1 MIRHAPASAPDAP
14 GREEASMTTI
24 ATASGTTTAAALG
37 RTLMHEHLVIGYP
50 GAESHTN
57 RPGLSKREQFAI
69 CVDKIQALQALGY
82 ASLVDP
88 CPSDLGRDV
97 ELAAKVGQATGFNI
111 VCATGLYKQSE
122 GGYPYW
128 HFRSNFGPQVDAMAE
143 LFIRELTE
151 GIGDT
156 GIRAGIIKVASG
168 PGQITDYEKTILQ
181 AAAKASIAT
190 GAPITTHTDN
200 GTMGD
205 VQQRILTE
213 AGVPASRIVIGHSCG
228 TDDHAY
234 HLGIAR
240 GGSYLGFDRFGID
253 ALFPDAKRVASL
265 VRLIRAGAG
274 DRVVVSHDSVWCW
287 KGEPIPAER
296 LAALS
301 GDAFDPT
308 FFSRKIVPQLR
319 DAGVSDEAIEGLLV
333 ANPRRFFEGGKLPA
347 LA

>member
-1 MIRHAPASAPDAP
+1 MTSASTA
-14 GREEASMTTI
+14 TKI
-24 ATASGTTTAAALG
+24 FTASGTTTTASLG

-50 GAESHTN
+50 GSESHTN
-57 RPGLSKREQFAI
+57 RPGLAPAEQVKVCI
-69 CVDKIQALQALGY
+69 DKIEKLKALGY
-82 ASLVDP
+82 STLIDP
-88 CPSDLGRDV
+88 CPSDLGRDP
-97 ELAAKVGQATGFNI
+97 ELAAKVGQATGFNVVI
-111 VCATGLYKQSE
+111 ATGLYKQAE

-143 LFIRELTE
+143 LFIKELTD
-151 GIGDT
+151 GIGST

-168 PGQITDYEKTILQ
+168 PNQITEYEKTVLQ
-181 AAAKASIAT
+181 AAAKASVAT
-190 GAPITTHTDN
+190 GAPITTHTDL

-205 VQQRILTE
+205 QQQRILVE
-213 AGVPASRIVIGHSCG
+213 HGVPASRIVIGHSCG

-234 HLGIAR
+234 HMGIAR

-265 VRLIRAGAG
+265 VKLIRAGAG

-287 KGEPIPAER
+287 KGEPIPFER
-296 LAALS
+296 MSALS
-301 GDAFDPT
+301 ADAFDPT
-308 FFSRKIVPQLR
+308 FFSRKIIPRLR
-319 DAGVSDEAIEGLLV
+319 DEGIADEAIEALLV